1 MKVRVSK
8 RLDLAMKCY
17 FSRNLLRV
25 EIEPAWEG
33 AEGVEEGV
41 NRKGLNTF
49 HFLNRWVITYQRN
62 VRTVCCLYA
71 VCCLDENQVQIP
83 KDTS

>member
-1 MKVRVSK
+1 M
-8 RLDLAMKCY
+8 
-17 FSRNLLRV
+17 
-25 EIEPAWEG
+25 
-33 AEGVEEGV
+33 

-62 VRTVCCLYA
+62 VRTSMLPIRR
-71 VCCLDENQVQIP
+71 LDENQLQIP